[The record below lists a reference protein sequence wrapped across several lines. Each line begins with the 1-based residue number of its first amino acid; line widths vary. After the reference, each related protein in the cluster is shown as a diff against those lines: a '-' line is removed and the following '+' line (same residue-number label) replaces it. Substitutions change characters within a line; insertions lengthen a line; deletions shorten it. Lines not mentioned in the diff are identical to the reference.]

1 MNKRI
6 VPALAFGYLLA
17 FGFAYP
23 SGNAET
29 QQNQTAPRLQSI
41 YQAAHRGD
49 AATVKK
55 WLDRGV
61 DVDVTFMDNE
71 TLLMRAA
78 VDGRLDIINLL
89 LRRGAQVNRWDT
101 AGFTATGLAIL
112 NQHKAVLLALL
123 AHGAS
128 VNPVIHNAGAP
139 PLTMAAQ
146 TGNIEIIKM
155 LLKAQAHIDAQDH
168 RGETALI
175 TAVRRNHIEAAA
187 LLLSSDANR
196 RLRNRDGETA
206 LSVARESRNKQMIML
221 LEK

>member
-1 MNKRI
+1 
-6 VPALAFGYLLA
+6 
-17 FGFAYP
+17 
-23 SGNAET
+23 
-29 QQNQTAPRLQSI
+29 
-41 YQAAHRGD
+41 
-49 AATVKK
+49 
-55 WLDRGV
+55 
-61 DVDVTFMDNE
+61 
-71 TLLMRAA
+71 
-78 VDGRLDIINLL
+78 
-89 LRRGAQVNRWDT
+89 
-101 AGFTATGLAIL
+101 
-112 NQHKAVLLALL
+112 
-123 AHGAS
+123 
-128 VNPVIHNAGAP
+128 
-139 PLTMAAQ
+139 MAAQ